1 MEAEIKEFETLEAL
15 GSFVDSQP
23 DNWLPL
29 ERVLY
34 HGNEEDSLGYLAI
47 KTDYSLT
54 ELVNYDY
61 FGIEDL
67 LPYCG
72 NNEFFREIDGN
83 TW

>member
-1 MEAEIKEFETLEAL
+1 MEAEIKEFETLETL

-29 ERVLY
+29 ERVFY
-34 HGNEEDSLGYLAI
+34 HGNEESRLVYLAI

-61 FGIEDL
+61 FGIEDI
-67 LPYCG
+67 LPHCG

-83 TW
+83 AW